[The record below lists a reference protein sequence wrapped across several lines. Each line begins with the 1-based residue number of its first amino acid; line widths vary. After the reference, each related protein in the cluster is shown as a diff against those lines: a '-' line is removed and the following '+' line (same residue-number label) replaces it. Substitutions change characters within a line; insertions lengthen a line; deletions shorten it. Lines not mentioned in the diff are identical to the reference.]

1 MFKRLWWYEKS
12 FPVMR
17 PSAKALWTS
26 DLKGGGLQNEQ
37 ILGHF
42 CIEKPRTFWCVCVCV
57 GFVCG
62 GRPGTWQTTCL
73 LCPYLLPF
81 ALAFP
86 SWSTLSWS
94 SSLPELTEPQPYSRS
109 KASCI
114 QVRKH
119 GLGKFEGIFLGAVPS
134 TSFLACLIIV
144 IQAASFLLGL
154 WHW

>member
-1 MFKRLWWYEKS
+1 MIWKKLSSHAAQRKSSLDQWFKGRWPSEWTNPLATSVLKS
-12 FPVMR
+12 LEL
-17 PSAKALWTS
+17 S
-26 DLKGGGLQNEQ
+26 G
-37 ILGHF
+37 
-42 CIEKPRTFWCVCVCV
+42 VCVCV

-94 SSLPELTEPQPYSRS
+94 SSLPELTEPQQYSRS

-134 TSFLACLIIV
+134 TSFLACLVIV